1 MTDEVLKTVP
11 PVDAPAATDP
21 DKKQVAA
28 EKRRERAA
36 KKEKDRLW
44 REYVRGLKVRPESE
58 KRMICPPDRA
68 TFTKG
73 KTVRG
78 YISRIAVIIFAAFGV
93 SFLLCNAFAI
103 GEGADGLS
111 PGWRLFLCSVLFTAL
126 VSLTQIL
133 KPRAAAIPAGTL
145 ITLGVFI
152 LFFLPDPFVRMFE
165 SAIAGYNSALDHLTK
180 VGFYAAYQSRIEYAY
195 TTGSESELALR
206 ALVAVAFIYSSV
218 YSLSLAKRTNLAKL
232 IPAVI
237 LSVATPALVFIY
249 NISRSNW
256 SISITAAAFAAILTL
271 AAYDII
277 FSGRRKSKKTTSAN
291 LLYPENDEII
301 PARERRRLKKERK

>member
-28 EKRRERAA
+28 ERRRERAA

-133 KPRAAAIPAGTL
+133 KPRAVAIPAGTL

-206 ALVAVAFIYSSV
+206 ALVAGETDSGGDPVGRDSGPRLHIQYFEIELEHFNNRSRLCSDSHARRVRYHLQQAQEIEEDDFRESA
-218 YSLSLAKRTNLAKL
+218 LSRKR
-232 IPAVI
+232 
-237 LSVATPALVFIY
+237 
-249 NISRSNW
+249 
-256 SISITAAAFAAILTL
+256 
-271 AAYDII
+271 
-277 FSGRRKSKKTTSAN
+277 
-291 LLYPENDEII
+291 
-301 PARERRRLKKERK
+301 